1 MNQSRRRFLRVGSMM
16 GLAAVVRGGLSPLAF
31 GQSKQQLGSGIGNV
45 IPKQVFADPLFYL
58 SRKIFTQNLN
68 TKFAFSLGEVKLGY
82 LVLIEVNDLNPPYIK
97 GEVTN
102 GKECFS
108 AVFQGP
114 RSLPLRQE
122 TYTITHDSMGTFQL
136 LVVPGRQT
144 DLSGRHYE
152 AVINRLDP

>member
-1 MNQSRRRFLRVGSMM
+1 MNQTRRRFLHVGSMM
-16 GLAAVVRGGLSPLAF
+16 GLAAVVRGGLAPLAF
-31 GQSKQQLGSGIGNV
+31 GQSKQQLGTGIGNV

-58 SRKIFTQNLN
+58 SSKIFTQNLN

-102 GKECFS
+102 GRECFS

-122 TYTITHDSMGTFQL
+122 TYSITHETMGSFQL